1 MKNYLLRIPYLLRI
15 LIFLLIIIIFIQ
27 LYNKY
32 YELFYSYNR
41 PNERII
47 DKTDYNANINML
59 NNDNDLNTSITNLI
73 SANRMNF
80 NKINV
85 LNENINTITTNFKID
100 EINDLFGQIQS
111 NISTIYRYKINNNDP
126 NRQVVI

>member
-1 MKNYLLRIPYLLRI
+1 L
-15 LIFLLIIIIFIQ
+15 LLIIIIFIQ

-47 DKTDYNANINML
+47 DKTDYNTNINTL
-59 NNDNDLNTSITNLI
+59 NNDTDLNTSITNLI

-80 NKINV
+80 DKIND
-85 LNENINTITTNFKID
+85 LKENINTITTNFKID
-100 EINDLFGQIQS
+100 AIHSLFQDIQS

>member
-1 MKNYLLRIPYLLRI
+1 MKKYLLLISI
-15 LIFLLIIIIFIQ
+15 LLLIIIIFIQ

-47 DKTDYNANINML
+47 NKTDYNDNINT
-59 NNDNDLNTSITNLI
+59 LNTDINTLNINITSLK
-73 SANRMNF
+73 SMNRMNF
-80 NKINV
+80 DKIND
-85 LNENINTITTNFKID
+85 LKENINDITTNFKID
-100 EINDLFGQIQS
+100 EINSLFGQIQS

-126 NRQVVI
+126 NRQVVT

>member
-1 MKNYLLRIPYLLRI
+1 MKTYLLRI
-15 LIFLLIIIIFIQ
+15 LILLLIIIIFIQ

-47 DKTDYNANINML
+47 DKTDYNTNINTL
-59 NNDNDLNTSITNLI
+59 NNDTDLNTSITNLI

-80 NKINV
+80 DKIND
-85 LNENINTITTNFKID
+85 LKENINTITTNFKID
-100 EINDLFGQIQS
+100 AIHSLFQDIQS